1 MCINKCHY
9 KFNESNMNKSC
20 VCTSMTVSLKTKS
33 YEKESDKSV
42 YMYTKCKQ
50 YMHRCLCVYICMNIS
65 VFPY

>member
-42 YMYTKCKQ
+42 YMYTKCI
-50 YMHRCLCVYICMNIS
+50 YMTNNICTDVCVCIF
-65 VFPY
+65 V